1 MPAPPETSQQAP
13 PITDKLP
20 AEVYKLFE
28 VRCQQLRLR
37 LYNKIPVYGY
47 CPLLSWQLQTWSDTH
62 CEIARFRS
70 PLAKAHMGQYTGQSA
85 TPMASCMP

>member
-1 MPAPPETSQQAP
+1 MPAPPETNQQAP

-28 VRCQQLRLR
+28 VRCQQLMLR
-37 LYNKIPVYGY
+37 LYNKIPVYGTP
-47 CPLLSWQLQTWSDTH
+47 PLLSWHLQSCFDTD
-62 CEIARFRS
+62 CDIARFRS

-85 TPMASCMP
+85 TPMASCMH